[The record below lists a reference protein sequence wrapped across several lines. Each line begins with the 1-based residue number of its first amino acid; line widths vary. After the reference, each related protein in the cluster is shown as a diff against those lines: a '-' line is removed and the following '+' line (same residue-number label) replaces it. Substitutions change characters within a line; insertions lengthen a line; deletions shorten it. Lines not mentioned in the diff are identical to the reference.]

1 MKTVNLTITLD
12 GPIPAVTKQDIAE
25 QGAEKLK
32 KLDFTYSVISETPNE
47 IPYSFEEINQEP
59 VSSDLHTFGD
69 IDSAMKKAH
78 ELADSFKQ
86 ATHIG
91 RPSEEQGGSRVK
103 NSYSKDR
110 DPLNEG

>member
-32 KLDFTYSVISETPNE
+32 KLEFTYSVLSETPN
-47 IPYSFEEINQEP
+47 SFEEINQEP
-59 VSSDLHTFGD
+59 VSSDLDTFGD

-78 ELADSFKQ
+78 ELADKEAINYKTASFD
-86 ATHIG
+86 
-91 RPSEEQGGSRVK
+91 EQRKLSTTSSSK
-103 NSYSKDR
+103 YSVYNIDT
-110 DPLNEG
+110 DPHNEA